1 MTFKLGLKM
10 TLKLR
15 KELRLCADMC
25 MVGVV
30 LGKKWRAF
38 WAIAL
43 LFTDYEL
50 KSRVPQDCSLK
61 YLKYKKL

>member
-1 MTFKLGLKM
+1 M

-50 KSRVPQDCSLK
+50 KSGVPQDCSLNI
-61 YLKYKKL
+61 